1 MKIRNFLM
9 LATCAAFSALA
20 APAFS
25 GTFDN
30 GLPAPWRCT
39 GKCGTLGADGVV
51 GLAPGGGSA
60 YGWISSY
67 NSTSEVALP
76 GVGGLGNA
84 TNGSILRSVSFMAD
98 ANAALDFRFDYVTT
112 DGAGYADYA
121 WARLL
126 DADDKQVALLF
137 TARTRQAVL
146 GNTKS
151 GVDVA
156 TTMRSTSEA
165 STPASASAR
174 REASVASWLVVT
186 PRSAR
191 WRCRMPVRS
200 TIHSSDVAISR
211 VASSAASSSFETT
224 RSGKKLPVPAI
235 TEYFIA
241 VSIKR
246 CPQPRL
252 ATTPKGHRLIERAW

>member
-67 NSTSEVALP
+67 NSTSEVALS

-137 TARTRQAVL
+137 TARTNDNGNAIPGFEMPAPAATLTPSQSPSLPARPSGHRWGRIRMNAMTSDAAPRAGSGRNTPLPRQA
-146 GNTKS
+146 NTGS
-151 GVDVA
+151 N
-156 TTMRSTSEA
+156 
-165 STPASASAR
+165 SA
-174 REASVASWLVVT
+174 
-186 PRSAR
+186 
-191 WRCRMPVRS
+191 
-200 TIHSSDVAISR
+200 
-211 VASSAASSSFETT
+211 
-224 RSGKKLPVPAI
+224 
-235 TEYFIA
+235 
-241 VSIKR
+241 
-246 CPQPRL
+246 
-252 ATTPKGHRLIERAW
+252 